1 MPRQARGTLR
11 KLLTK
16 LLLQVTAPPSRRLST
31 IPDELSLLYADPRDW
46 ERLSLDTE
54 AVFALAAAAAV
65 VATSSSFQRG

>member
-1 MPRQARGTLR
+1 MAVFTQPIRENYSPLFIEFVEASL
-11 KLLTK
+11 
-16 LLLQVTAPPSRRLST
+16 
-31 IPDELSLLYADPRDW
+31 PDELSLLYADPRDW